1 MNQAVLKR
9 NKYLFSCIIFLSFF
23 TRVVNAQYSSLSV
36 SATAGLAIPNYTLGP
51 LPGFAFD
58 ASLIYSPLRFV
69 SLSAD
74 IGKHFLMGE
83 GNVSFSNE
91 VSGTFIESSTQLF
104 VYGGSLHVSLNNIL
118 KRNPPPKYM
127 TYLFFGTGMTD
138 LERQWTVNKNQRR
151 VDVPGY
157 NNYISWL
164 GLSTRIKRSN
174 RLDYQFKI
182 QYYRVES
189 KYLDMVNID
198 DKLDHYLTLSLG
210 IFLNYSG
217 KPTRPHIQ
225 WRPKDRCPS
234 NYF

>member
-1 MNQAVLKR
+1 VNQAVLKR
-9 NKYLFSCIIFLSFF
+9 NSFLSCIIFLSFF
-23 TRVVNAQYSSLSV
+23 TRGVYAQYSSLSV
-36 SATAGLAIPNYTLGP
+36 SASAGLAIPNYTLGP
-51 LPGFAFD
+51 LPGFSFD

-74 IGKHFLMGE
+74 MGKHFLMGE
-83 GNVSFSNE
+83 GNVNFSNE
-91 VSGTFIESSTQLF
+91 NSGSFIESTTQLF

-118 KRNPPPKYM
+118 KRNPPQKYM

-189 KYLDMVNID
+189 KYLDMVNVD

-234 NYF
+234 NNF